1 MGKNTKFFLQQSD
14 GWESDA
20 SQTTPIA
27 PAVVAPTV
35 LPMQSSTGNAVH
47 RFGKRIIRQRHNT
60 GASTFRSRLLLKH
73 GSYNITGKNIPQRR
87 VRLVSDLWNTLID
100 LKWRFILIL

>member
-1 MGKNTKFFLQQSD
+1 MGKDAKFYMESSD
-14 GWESDA
+14 STA
-20 SQTTPIA
+20 PIA
-27 PAVVAPTV
+27 PAVSP
-35 LPMQSSTGNAVH
+35 LPSVPKTSNAVH
-47 RFGKRIIRQRHNT
+47 RFGKRIIRQRHNSAQT
-60 GASTFRSRLLLKH
+60 YRSRLLLKH